1 MKEIVMFSIRRS
13 RRPEALPQG
22 VSSLDLPD
30 GRKVIG
36 LLSQADATEPE
47 AEPAVGREAARRDAR
62 AASFALGAT
71 SPNCGDTF
79 AQSEPAN
86 SN

>member
-36 LLSQADATEPE
+36 LLSQTDATEPE
-47 AEPAVGREAARRDAR
+47 VEPVVAGESRTA
-62 AASFALGAT
+62 
-71 SPNCGDTF
+71 
-79 AQSEPAN
+79 
-86 SN
+86 